1 MPIRKVV
8 KKQQPPDT
16 GPSKTGEYSNNFGR
30 PEAYKPIQ
38 AESPPVARSPI
49 IGLPANSTRDL
60 NYFFNLAGSL
70 YRDTAENQHRDS
82 GASTG
87 GDAPPSYGDD
97 FQDSQI
103 DFAAVMVLWLFRH
116 TATHVLPITER
127 FHLGPA
133 DRQPLYA
140 LTAQPSIRSAQEFN
154 ELSIKR
160 RDPIKGVCYLNYH
173 LQTPLTDSRFG
184 IQSAHPTSNPRSTW

>member
-16 GPSKTGEYSNNFGR
+16 GPSKTGEYSITFGR

-49 IGLPANSTRDL
+49 IGLPVSSNRDL

-70 YRDTAENQHRDS
+70 YRQTVAYDQNGSTSSDLN
-82 GASTG
+82 ASPG
-87 GDAPPSYGDD
+87 YNDD
-97 FQDSQI
+97 FQDTSL
-103 DFAAVMVLWLFRH
+103 DLAAVMVIWLFRQ

-127 FHLGPA
+127 FH
-133 DRQPLYA
+133 
-140 LTAQPSIRSAQEFN
+140 
-154 ELSIKR
+154 
-160 RDPIKGVCYLNYH
+160 
-173 LQTPLTDSRFG
+173 G
-184 IQSAHPTSNPRSTW
+184 IHTFFF